1 MTDKPKKAGAPSEL
15 SGDDLDM
22 AVGGASAKDVA
33 VTKSEENIK
42 LKIPVEERRKMVVKP
57 REEKLKHQ

>member
-1 MTDKPKKAGAPSEL
+1 MTDKPKNTDAPSEL

-33 VTKSEENIK
+33 VVKSEENIK
-42 LKIPVEERRKMVVKP
+42 LKVPAEERRKMTAKP